1 MSVGD
6 VADWPMTSDSAL
18 RRYFRTWGLRDI
30 VRTVVK
36 CAAATSSR
44 LAYRQRPAQQFR
56 QLGDVGGDAPVP
68 WEDIL
73 RPLLRELTA
82 VPRTG
87 RSIPLVGIMTDTH
100 ITSSR
105 R

>member
-1 MSVGD
+1 
-6 VADWPMTSDSAL
+6 MTTDIAL
-18 RRYFRTWGLRDI
+18 RRYFRTWGLSRH
-30 VRTVVK
+30 
-36 CAAATSSR
+36 CADCREMCGCNLVTPR
-44 LAYRQRPAQQFR
+44 LSAGPQQLR